1 MKCEKVKE
9 LVLTDYVDG
18 QLEMAEKAR
27 LEEHLKTCAGCHE
40 FAQSVEKE
48 LVAPFAGLER
58 PEVPPVVWQNIRTAI
73 VPEEEPKQAWTA
85 VIRFL
90 EYLKS
95 LRPALLIL
103 AGVVF
108 VFMLS
113 TLVTKPAGTPEQI
126 AQPPVVQQQLA
137 VQESPSSTDELTVE
151 TYLASLDDDYDDVY
165 DLAENGYGTAIE
177 EYFL

>member
-18 QLEMAEKAR
+18 QLETAEKVR
-27 LEEHLKTCAGCHE
+27 LVEHLKTCASCHE
-40 FAQSVEKE
+40 FAQAVEKE
-48 LVAPFAGLER
+48 LVAPFADLER

-73 VPEEEPKQAWTA
+73 VPEEEPEPAGPA
-85 VIRFL
+85 FIRFL
-90 EYLKS
+90 DNLRS

-113 TLVTKPAGTPEQI
+113 TLFTKSAGTPEQI
-126 AQPPVVQQQLA
+126 AQPPVIQQQLA
-137 VQESPSSTDELTVE
+137 AQEGPSSTDELTVE

-165 DLAENGYGTAIE
+165 DLAENGYGTALE